1 MISLLHKSILWSTIY
16 ETFAAKFTAGNE
28 RHLYCKNVIEDVPD
42 DDVEAIFRS
51 LQMDAELNEMVVMS
65 TVYSYTE
72 QFQPFN
78 YCAGLTW

>member
-1 MISLLHKSILWSTIY
+1 M
-16 ETFAAKFTAGNE
+16 
-28 RHLYCKNVIEDVPD
+28 YCKNVIEDVPD

-78 YCAGLTW
+78 YCAGLT